1 MMHNPLSDALSI
13 IKNAEKAGNQEC
25 TVKHVSNLLKDTLKI
40 MNKHGYIGNYK
51 EIEDNKGNQ
60 IKIKLIGKI
69 NDCKTI
75 LPRQPIKKHEY
86 EKWEKRTLPAA
97 GVGTLI
103 ISTSEGTKSHRDT
116 RDRIGGFLIAY
127 IY

>member
-1 MMHNPLSDALSI
+1 MMHDPLSDALSI
-13 IKNAEKAGNQEC
+13 IKNAENAGKQEC
-25 TVKHVSNLLKDTLKI
+25 TVKHISNLLKDTLKI
-40 MNKHGYIGNYK
+40 MKQNGYIGDYK

-75 LPRQPIKKHEY
+75 VPRQPIKKHEY

-103 ISTSEGTKSHRDT
+103 ISTPEGTKSHRET
-116 RDRIGGFLIAY
+116 RDLIGGILIAY

>member
-1 MMHNPLSDALSI
+1 MMHDPLSDSLSI
-13 IKNAEKAGNQEC
+13 IKNAEKAGKQEC
-25 TVKHVSNLLKDTLKI
+25 TVKHISNLLKDTLEI
-40 MNKHGYIGNYK
+40 MKKCGYIGDYK
-51 EIEDNKGNQ
+51 EIEDNKGNL

-69 NDCKTI
+69 NDCRTI
-75 LPRQPIKKHEY
+75 VPRQPIKKHDY

-103 ISTSEGTKSHRDT
+103 ISTPEGTKSHRET
-116 RDRIGGFLIAY
+116 RDRIGGILIAY

>member
-13 IKNAEKAGNQEC
+13 IKNAEKAGKQEC
-25 TVKHVSNLLKDTLKI
+25 TVRHGSNLLKDTLNI
-40 MNKHGYIGNYK
+40 MKKCGYIGEFEELK
-51 EIEDNKGNQ
+51 DNRGNR

-75 LPRQPIKKHEY
+75 LPRQPIKKDDY
-86 EKWEKRTLPAA
+86 EKWEKRHLPAA
-97 GVGTLI
+97 GVGALV
-103 ISTSEGTKSHRDT
+103 ISTPEGTKSHRET
-116 RDRIGGFLIAY
+116 KGRIGGILIAY